1 MKYLITAVMII
12 LCAPVCAQIRVDA
25 DFAGGNVVIDKIS
38 SDTVYFRPDLTGTQG
53 KWFYW
58 YFRATS
64 DEPQTWYFKATQN
77 NILTSL
83 GANYSKDGGYTW
95 QTIGPDEHLGTDL
108 FAHTFTR
115 ADQSVRFSFG
125 QPYTQRNFDRFMKK
139 YRFHPQ
145 VKISTLCQSNKGRE
159 VEQILIS
166 NFEHEPVYKILF
178 VARNHACE
186 MMTNYIVEGI
196 IDALLSGAPEMNTLL
211 AKTEIMI
218 IPFVDKDGVE
228 EGDQGK
234 NRLPRDHNR
243 DYSGTSLYTT
253 TAAIRK
259 KIPEWAGNTPWVA
272 IDLHNPGIKGEGH
285 EKIFFVGKS
294 QRRLHMEQ
302 KKLARIL
309 ANTRRGPL
317 SFDESHNFLEFGASW
332 NKSTSYLKGWPFSE
346 WAASYF
352 RKGLLVTTTLEFP
365 YALNGPQPIT
375 AQNTRYFGKD
385 LIYALSHY
393 LMQNKHSRKKK

>member
-1 MKYLITAVMII
+1 M
-12 LCAPVCAQIRVDA
+12 
-25 DFAGGNVVIDKIS
+25 
-38 SDTVYFRPDLTGTQG
+38 
-53 KWFYW
+53 
-58 YFRATS
+58 
-64 DEPQTWYFKATQN
+64 
-77 NILTSL
+77 
-83 GANYSKDGGYTW
+83 
-95 QTIGPDEHLGTDL
+95 
-108 FAHTFTR
+108 
-115 ADQSVRFSFG
+115 
-125 QPYTQRNFDRFMKK
+125 
-139 YRFHPQ
+139 
-145 VKISTLCQSNKGRE
+145 
-159 VEQILIS
+159 EQILIS
-166 NFEHEPVYKILF
+166 NFENEPVYKILF

-211 AKTEIMI
+211 TEAEIMI

-243 DYSGTSLYTT
+243 DYSGISLYAT

-259 KIPEWAGNTPWVA
+259 KIPEWAANTPWVA

-317 SFDESHNFLEFGASW
+317 SFDEGHNFLEFGASW
-332 NKSTSYLKGWPFSE
+332 NRSTSYLKGWPFSE

>member
-1 MKYLITAVMII
+1 MKRFITALMMIS
-12 LCAPVCAQIRVDA
+12 CAPVCAQIRIDA

-64 DEPQTWYFKATQN
+64 EEPQTWYFKATQT
-77 NILTSL
+77 NILTSS
-83 GANYSKDGGYTW
+83 GANYSRDGGYTW
-95 QTIGPDEHLGTDL
+95 QRIDPDDHLSTNL
-108 FAHTFTR
+108 FSHTFTR
-115 ADQSVRFSFG
+115 GDQSVRFSFG
-125 QPYTQRNFDRFMKK
+125 QPYTQRNFERFIKK
-139 YRFHPQ
+139 YQ
-145 VKISTLCQSNKGRE
+145 GDSQLKISTFCHSGKGRE

-166 NFEHEPVYKILF
+166 DFENEPDYKILF

-186 MMTNYIVEGI
+186 MMANYLIEGI
-196 IDALLSGAPEMNTLL
+196 IDALLSGTPEMDTLL
-211 AKTEIMI
+211 AKAEIMI

-243 DYSGTSLYTT
+243 DYSGASLYAT

-294 QRRLHMEQ
+294 QPVLHKEQ
-302 KKLARIL
+302 KKLAHIL
-309 ANTRRGPL
+309 AVTRRGPL
-317 SFDESHNFLEFGASW
+317 SFEKDHNFLTFGESW
-332 NKSTSYLKGWPFSE
+332 NKSTSYQKGWPFSE

-352 RKGLLVTTTLEFP
+352 GKGLLVTTTIEFP

-393 LMQNKHSRKKK
+393 LKHHKPSK